1 MAKRIVL
8 FVTIIVLVFLFGCKS
23 ISEPAK
29 LTSRMLDETACGPSV
44 ACYDYAVPEFWH
56 ENLYLAGQQV
66 IVNAL
71 VETPNTRRFP
81 LFTIQKSVFDAQRS
95 ISILKS
101 IFGEGIELRQEIY
114 SVKEIETDL
123 KNIEK
128 GEYCGISESTGKQIW
143 LPYNGQI
150 EEIARLKELLL
161 KATDFDTYIP
171 LTVTNV
177 GFPIIDRVIKMSDG
191 SQAYVFCT
199 QNYFEVRRHRSCNIQ
214 LESWVLQGDAT
225 PGEEKHM
232 LKNISITKSQA
243 TSIGSN
249 LLSQIGLDSFALVSL
264 ERARATESY
273 TYMTHGEGYLLTY
286 APRTEGCLPCYYDAY
301 SDSPALLFSESDEE
315 TENWQQE
322 CIQILVTEEGILHF
336 SWTSPKENVNLVNA
350 NVELLPFDRIQ
361 GAIINVIDDGISR
374 RSDPERSL
382 NNLLISRMVLSSYL
396 IKPTG
401 NDFAYVVP
409 TWVIFLTTQREKE
422 MHIDQTVLLINA
434 LDGSRICRWGDQ

>member
-1 MAKRIVL
+1 
-8 FVTIIVLVFLFGCKS
+8 
-23 ISEPAK
+23 
-29 LTSRMLDETACGPSV
+29 
-44 ACYDYAVPEFWH
+44 
-56 ENLYLAGQQV
+56 
-66 IVNAL
+66 
-71 VETPNTRRFP
+71 
-81 LFTIQKSVFDAQRS
+81 
-95 ISILKS
+95 
-101 IFGEGIELRQEIY
+101 
-114 SVKEIETDL
+114 
-123 KNIEK
+123 
-128 GEYCGISESTGKQIW
+128 
-143 LPYNGQI
+143 
-150 EEIARLKELLL
+150 
-161 KATDFDTYIP
+161 
-171 LTVTNV
+171 
-177 GFPIIDRVIKMSDG
+177 
-191 SQAYVFCT
+191 
-199 QNYFEVRRHRSCNIQ
+199 
-214 LESWVLQGDAT
+214 
-225 PGEEKHM
+225 M
-232 LKNISITKSQA
+232 LKNISITKSLA

-315 TENWQQE
+315 TEKWQQE